1 MPLPQG
7 WQAGPSQGVQ
17 SQTQCGGPGVGEGP
31 SSPGARASAPQEVR
45 QGRSPGLRSFS
56 RAGY

>member
-1 MPLPQG
+1 MPLPEG

-17 SQTQCGGPGVGEGP
+17 SQTQCGGARSGRGAEL
-31 SSPGARASAPQEVR
+31 PGARASTPQEVR
-45 QGRSPGLRSFS
+45 QGRLPGLRSFS